1 MFCFDSYYSV
11 AIYAGVTAYNNGA
24 RGWNLVGAIF
34 GGMLAGGAV
43 GALVGLIAPMAG
55 TLFTGGALALAGG
68 GTAGFGAVGAVA
80 VGTVVIG
87 GLIAVEELLGFHVF
101 FSKGNGPRLVHNQH
115 EKQMWN
121 EAMRQLGISDKDLI
135 QRLHHLNEKKPYA
148 NTLKELLENL
158 RDILRRLRG

>member
-55 TLFTGGALALAGG
+55 TLFTGGALALASG
-68 GTAGFGAVGAVA
+68 GTAGF
-80 VGTVVIG
+80 
-87 GLIAVEELLGFHVF
+87 GFHVF
-101 FSKGNGPRLVHNQH
+101 FSKGNGPRLGHNQH

-148 NTLKELLENL
+148 NTLKELLEKL